1 MEEDGLPAELM
12 LFSLPPTQ
20 VAVEKL
26 YYVDCR
32 PVTQICETGPV
43 EFHISGQ
50 TSDYIALDRSVLYVK
65 ARIVKQDGT
74 PLSPKE
80 QTTFINLPLQTLWG
94 QVEVSLQGKLL
105 SLNSG
110 NYAYKAYIQTLLNYG
125 LSAKKGQLTA
135 QLYYQ
140 DTPGS
145 MDATDPDGGNSG
157 LFERNEFSK
166 NSASVDMVGRLCEDV
181 CHLNRY
187 ILNGVDL
194 DIKLYRNRT
203 PFVLMSGVQSQDYR
217 IELQE
222 VMFRLCRVQVNVH
235 VGVLVGH
242 NKALELSPAKY
253 PFTSSNVKVATIP
266 DPFNFRSYDASSVGV
281 FVNNVSVPYRPHK
294 LDAQCYVTAFRS
306 LFEVADK
313 ADLDS
318 DNALDRDDWPVGY
331 ALYGFQLTPN
341 FGEDNHL
348 SPNHN
353 ADARLEITFAS
364 TLTETVSCV
373 LYSEFDDIFQID
385 QTRNVL
391 LASSM

>member
-1 MEEDGLPAELM
+1 MQDEGLPSELM

-20 VAVEKL
+20 AAVEKL

-32 PVTQICETGPV
+32 PISQISGSGPV

-50 TSDYIALDRSVLYVK
+50 SSDYIALDRSVLYVK

-74 PLSPKE
+74 PLSAKE
-80 QTTFINLPLQTLWG
+80 QTGYVNLPLQTLWG

-125 LSAKKGQLTA
+125 ISSKRGQLTS

-145 MDATDPDGGNSG
+145 MDETDPDGANSG

-166 NSASVDMVGRLCEDV
+166 NSATVDMLGRLCEDV

-203 PFVLMSGVQSQDYR
+203 PFVLMSGVQNPDYR
-217 IELQE
+217 IELQD
-222 VMFRLCRVQVNVH
+222 VMFRLCRVQVNA
-235 VGVLVGH
+235 GVLVRH
-242 NKALELSPAKY
+242 NKALEVSPAKY

-266 DPFNFRSYDASSVGV
+266 AN
-281 FVNNVSVPYRPHK
+281 
-294 LDAQCYVTAFRS
+294 
-306 LFEVADK
+306 
-313 ADLDS
+313 
-318 DNALDRDDWPVGY
+318 
-331 ALYGFQLTPN
+331 
-341 FGEDNHL
+341 
-348 SPNHN
+348 
-353 ADARLEITFAS
+353 
-364 TLTETVSCV
+364 
-373 LYSEFDDIFQID
+373 
-385 QTRNVL
+385 
-391 LASSM
+391 